1 MNMQTY
7 TIEALAEE
15 SRQTSSSRNFNS
27 TPGHSHRR
35 EQDIIAGALAT
46 GDFELLYV
54 LASHGYETS
63 MHLLAAAVHGL
74 RIDGITDLSEDNVYS
89 RIEAVMCISD
99 ALSARGLESL
109 TSDTPC
115 EYNLLHYAAAN
126 PDCKSMLLRTVRSR
140 VHKTPKDIIETTE
153 IMLGVVTPFHV
164 GVL

>member
-1 MNMQTY
+1 MQTY

-15 SRQTSSSRNFNS
+15 ARQTSSSRNFNS

-35 EQDIIAGALAT
+35 EQDIIGAALAA
-46 GDFELLYV
+46 GDYELLYV
-54 LASHGYETS
+54 LASHGHETS
-63 MHLLAAAVHGL
+63 MHLLAATVHGL
-74 RIDGITDLSEDNVYS
+74 RMNGIAEFSESNIYS
-89 RIEAVMCISD
+89 RIEAVMYISE
-99 ALSARGLESL
+99 ALNARGMESL

-140 VHKTPKDIIETTE
+140 VHQTSKDIIETTE